1 MKPWRCLSVGSLLAA
16 ASWQA
21 MACYTVYD
29 QSNRVVY
36 RSAQAPVDMS
46 QLIHETLPQ
55 RFPGGQLVF
64 DTASRCAELTAA
76 ARPLPPERPSPVLTD
91 RKTAQ
96 SMQLP
101 YTVVA
106 GDVVMLRPGA
116 ATLRPTVTTV
126 PTLAQ
131 ARPQPAKPATVITE
145 LRNPPMTI
153 VQRGADVTV
162 SALTR

>member
-1 MKPWRCLSVGSLLAA
+1 MKAWRCLFVGSLLAA

-29 QSNRVVY
+29 GANRVVY

-46 QLIHETLPQ
+46 RPLHETLPQ

-64 DTASRCAELTAA
+64 DASSSCSELSAV
-76 ARPLPPERPSPVLTD
+76 ARPLPPDRPSPVFTD
-91 RKTAQ
+91 RATAQ
-96 SMQLP
+96 SMRVP

-106 GDVVMLRPGA
+106 GDVVMVRPGV
-116 ATLRPTVTTV
+116 ATLRPTVTTL

-153 VQRGADVTV
+153 VQRGDDVTV
-162 SALTR
+162 SALAR